1 MLNDGIG
8 QQMPVCRC
16 MKWWFFANARRQ
28 LSLTMEPREQ
38 QRILREL
45 GDAAMG
51 EHGQWILRL
60 RERPIST
67 VG

>member
-1 MLNDGIG
+1 MTE
-8 QQMPVCRC
+8 
-16 MKWWFFANARRQ
+16 RR
-28 LSLTMEPREQ
+28 
-38 QRILREL
+38 RILREL
-45 GDAAMG
+45 GDAALR